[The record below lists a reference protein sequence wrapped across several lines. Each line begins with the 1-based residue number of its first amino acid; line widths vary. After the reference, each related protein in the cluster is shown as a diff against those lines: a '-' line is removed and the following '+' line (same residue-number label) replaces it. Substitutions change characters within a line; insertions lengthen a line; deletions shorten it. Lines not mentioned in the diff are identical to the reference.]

1 MTYFFRIDMLKEFE
15 KYLKNVK
22 KYSINTLNSYLSD
35 INIFI
40 SYLNQEKINYKNI
53 NCDIIRSYLK
63 YLDVNKYKSS
73 SINRILSSLNDY
85 YSYLEKNKII
95 KYNYFKDINR
105 PRKEKRLPN
114 FINYTEYMNL
124 INTVQKENNEYLKI
138 RNLLLLEILFDTGLR
153 VSEAVNIKIS
163 DIDLKNHSLKVLG
176 KGNKE
181 RIVYFGDYA
190 VTYLEEYLAL
200 RKNIKSK
207 DNEYLFWNK
216 DYQRLTRRGA
226 EYLINNIAK
235 KALLKQRITPHTLR
249 HSFATEMLNNG
260 CDIRSV
266 QELLGHKSLSTTGI
280 YTHVTNEVVRQE
292 YLKAFKR

>member
-1 MTYFFRIDMLKEFE
+1 MLKEFE
-15 KYLKNVK
+15 KHLKNVK

-95 KYNYFKDINR
+95 RYNYFKDINR

-176 KGNKE
+176 KGSKE

-226 EYLINNIAK
+226 EYLINAIAK

>member
-1 MTYFFRIDMLKEFE
+1 
-15 KYLKNVK
+15 
-22 KYSINTLNSYLSD
+22 
-35 INIFI
+35 
-40 SYLNQEKINYKNI
+40 
-53 NCDIIRSYLK
+53 
-63 YLDVNKYKSS
+63 
-73 SINRILSSLNDY
+73 
-85 YSYLEKNKII
+85 
-95 KYNYFKDINR
+95 
-105 PRKEKRLPN
+105 
-114 FINYTEYMNL
+114 MNL

>member
-95 KYNYFKDINR
+95 RYNYFKDINR

-226 EYLINNIAK
+226 EYLINTIAK

>member
-1 MTYFFRIDMLKEFE
+1 MLRNFE
-15 KYLKNVK
+15 NYLKNVR
-22 KYSINTLNSYLSD
+22 KYSLNTINSYISD
-35 INIFI
+35 INIFLE
-40 SYLNQEKINYKNI
+40 YLHIQKLNYKDVNHEV
-53 NCDIIRSYLK
+53 IRSYLK
-63 YLDVNKYKSS
+63 YLDEKKYKNS

-85 YSYLEKNKII
+85 YNYLTKCKVT
-95 KYNYFKDINR
+95 KYNYFEDINR

-114 FINYTEYMNL
+114 FINYSEYISL
-124 INTVQKENNEYLKI
+124 LAIVEKEENEFLKA

-153 VSEAVNIKIS
+153 VSEAVNIEINNINKKEQSI
-163 DIDLKNHSLKVLG
+163 KVLG

-181 RIVYFGDYA
+181 RIVYYGDYA
-190 VTYLEEYLAL
+190 KNYLEDYLNL
-200 RKNIKSK
+200 RRNINIVDK
-207 DNEYLFWNK
+207 DYLFLNK
-216 DYQRLTRRGA
+216 NYTRLTRRGV
-226 EYLINNIAK
+226 EYLISDISK
-235 KALLKQRITPHTLR
+235 KALLRQKISPHTLR

>member
-1 MTYFFRIDMLKEFE
+1 MLRDFE
-15 KYLKNVK
+15 NYLKNVR
-22 KYSINTLNSYLSD
+22 KYSLNTINSYISD
-35 INIFI
+35 INIFLE
-40 SYLNQEKINYKNI
+40 YLHIQKLNYKDVNHEV
-53 NCDIIRSYLK
+53 IRSYLK
-63 YLDVNKYKSS
+63 YLDEKKYKNS

-85 YSYLEKNKII
+85 YNYLTKCKIT
-95 KYNYFKDINR
+95 KYNYFEDINR

-114 FINYTEYMNL
+114 FINYSEYMSL
-124 INTVQKENNEYLKI
+124 LATVEKEENEFLKA

-153 VSEAVNIKIS
+153 VSEAVNIEINNINKKEQSI
-163 DIDLKNHSLKVLG
+163 KVLG

-181 RIVYFGDYA
+181 RIVYYGDYA
-190 VTYLEEYLAL
+190 KNYLEDYLNL
-200 RKNIKSK
+200 RRNINIVDK
-207 DNEYLFWNK
+207 EYLFLNK
-216 DYQRLTRRGA
+216 NYTRLTRRGV
-226 EYLINNIAK
+226 EYLISDISK
-235 KALLKQRITPHTLR
+235 KALLRQKISPHTLR

>member
-1 MTYFFRIDMLKEFE
+1 MLKDFE
-15 KYLKNVK
+15 NYLKNVR
-22 KYSINTLNSYLSD
+22 KYSLNTINSYISD
-35 INIFI
+35 INIFLE
-40 SYLNQEKINYKNI
+40 YLHIQKLNYKDVNHEV
-53 NCDIIRSYLK
+53 IRSYLK
-63 YLDVNKYKSS
+63 YLDEKKYKNS

-85 YSYLEKNKII
+85 YNYLTKCKVT
-95 KYNYFKDINR
+95 KYNYFEDINR

-114 FINYTEYMNL
+114 FINYSEYMNL
-124 INTVQKENNEYLKI
+124 LATVEKEENEFLKA

-153 VSEAVNIKIS
+153 VSEAVNIEINNINKKEQSI
-163 DIDLKNHSLKVLG
+163 KVLG

-181 RIVYFGDYA
+181 RIVYYGDYA
-190 VTYLEEYLAL
+190 KNYLEDYLNL
-200 RKNIKSK
+200 RRNINIVDK
-207 DNEYLFWNK
+207 DYLFLNK
-216 DYQRLTRRGA
+216 NYTRLTRRGV
-226 EYLINNIAK
+226 EYLISDISK
-235 KALLKQRITPHTLR
+235 KALLRQKISPHTLR

>member
-1 MTYFFRIDMLKEFE
+1 MLKNFE
-15 KYLKNVK
+15 NYLKNVR
-22 KYSINTLNSYLSD
+22 KYSLNTINSYISD
-35 INIFI
+35 INIFLE
-40 SYLNQEKINYKNI
+40 YLHIQKLNYKDVNHEV
-53 NCDIIRSYLK
+53 IRSYLK
-63 YLDVNKYKSS
+63 YLDEKKYKNS

-85 YSYLEKNKII
+85 YNYLTKCKVT
-95 KYNYFKDINR
+95 KYNYFEDINR

-114 FINYTEYMNL
+114 FINYSEYMSL
-124 INTVQKENNEYLKI
+124 LATVEKEENEFLKA

-153 VSEAVNIKIS
+153 VSEAVNIEINNINKKEQSI
-163 DIDLKNHSLKVLG
+163 KVLG

-181 RIVYFGDYA
+181 RIVYYGDYA
-190 VTYLEEYLAL
+190 KNYLEDYLNL
-200 RKNIKSK
+200 RRNINIVDK
-207 DNEYLFWNK
+207 DYLFLNK
-216 DYQRLTRRGA
+216 NYTRLTRRGV
-226 EYLINNIAK
+226 EYLISDISK
-235 KALLKQRITPHTLR
+235 KALLRQKISPHTLR

>member
-1 MTYFFRIDMLKEFE
+1 MLRNFE
-15 KYLKNVK
+15 NYLKNVR
-22 KYSINTLNSYLSD
+22 KYSLNTINSYISD
-35 INIFI
+35 INIFLE
-40 SYLNQEKINYKNI
+40 YLHIQKLNYKDVNHEV
-53 NCDIIRSYLK
+53 IRSYLK
-63 YLDVNKYKSS
+63 YLDEKKYKNS

-85 YSYLEKNKII
+85 YNYLTKCKVT
-95 KYNYFKDINR
+95 KYNYFEDINR

-114 FINYTEYMNL
+114 FINYSEYMSL
-124 INTVQKENNEYLKI
+124 LATVEKEENEFLKA

-153 VSEAVNIKIS
+153 VSEAVNIEINNINKKEQSI
-163 DIDLKNHSLKVLG
+163 KVLG

-181 RIVYFGDYA
+181 RIVYYGDYA
-190 VTYLEEYLAL
+190 KNYLENYLNL
-200 RKNIKSK
+200 RRNINIVDK
-207 DNEYLFWNK
+207 DYLFLNK
-216 DYQRLTRRGA
+216 NYTRLTRRGV
-226 EYLINNIAK
+226 EYLISDISK
-235 KALLKQRITPHTLR
+235 KALLRQKISPHTLR

>member
-1 MTYFFRIDMLKEFE
+1 MLKDFE
-15 KYLKNVK
+15 NYLKNVR
-22 KYSINTLNSYLSD
+22 KYSLNTINSYISD
-35 INIFI
+35 INIFLE
-40 SYLNQEKINYKNI
+40 YLHIQKLNYKDVNHEV
-53 NCDIIRSYLK
+53 IRSYLK
-63 YLDVNKYKSS
+63 YLDEKKYKNS

-85 YSYLEKNKII
+85 YNYLTKCKVT
-95 KYNYFKDINR
+95 KYNYFEDINR

-114 FINYTEYMNL
+114 FINYSEYMNL
-124 INTVQKENNEYLKI
+124 LATVEKEENEFLKA

-153 VSEAVNIKIS
+153 VSEAVNIEINNINKKEQSI
-163 DIDLKNHSLKVLG
+163 KVLG

-181 RIVYFGDYA
+181 RIVYYGDYA
-190 VTYLEEYLAL
+190 KNYLEDYLNL
-200 RKNIKSK
+200 RRNINIVDK
-207 DNEYLFWNK
+207 EYLFLNK
-216 DYQRLTRRGA
+216 NYTRLTRRGV
-226 EYLINNIAK
+226 EYLISNISK
-235 KALLKQRITPHTLR
+235 KALLRQKISPHTLR

>member
-1 MTYFFRIDMLKEFE
+1 MLRNFE
-15 KYLKNVK
+15 NYLKNVR
-22 KYSINTLNSYLSD
+22 KYSLNTINSYISD
-35 INIFI
+35 INIFLE
-40 SYLNQEKINYKNI
+40 YLHIQKLNYKDVNHEV
-53 NCDIIRSYLK
+53 IRSYLK
-63 YLDVNKYKSS
+63 YLDEKKYKNS

-85 YSYLEKNKII
+85 YNYLTKCKVT
-95 KYNYFKDINR
+95 KYNYFEDINR

-114 FINYTEYMNL
+114 FINYSEYMSL
-124 INTVQKENNEYLKI
+124 LATVEKEENEFLKA

-153 VSEAVNIKIS
+153 VSEAVNIEINNINKKEQSI
-163 DIDLKNHSLKVLG
+163 KVLG

-181 RIVYFGDYA
+181 RIVYYGDYA
-190 VTYLEEYLAL
+190 KNYLEDYLNL
-200 RKNIKSK
+200 RRNINIVDK
-207 DNEYLFWNK
+207 EYLFLNK
-216 DYQRLTRRGA
+216 NYTRLTRRGV
-226 EYLINNIAK
+226 EYLISDISK
-235 KALLKQRITPHTLR
+235 KALLRQKISPHTLR

>member
-1 MTYFFRIDMLKEFE
+1 MLKDFE
-15 KYLKNVK
+15 IYLKNVR
-22 KYSINTLNSYLSD
+22 KYSLNTINSYISD
-35 INIFI
+35 INIFLE
-40 SYLNQEKINYKNI
+40 YLHIQKLNYKDVNHEV
-53 NCDIIRSYLK
+53 IRSYLK
-63 YLDVNKYKSS
+63 YLDEKKYKNS

-85 YSYLEKNKII
+85 YNYLTKCKVT
-95 KYNYFKDINR
+95 KYNYFEDINR

-114 FINYTEYMNL
+114 FINYSEYMSL
-124 INTVQKENNEYLKI
+124 LAIVEKEENEFLKA

-153 VSEAVNIKIS
+153 VSEAVNIEINNINKKEQSI
-163 DIDLKNHSLKVLG
+163 KVLG

-181 RIVYFGDYA
+181 RIVYYGDYA
-190 VTYLEEYLAL
+190 KNYLEDYLNL
-200 RKNIKSK
+200 RRNINIVDK
-207 DNEYLFWNK
+207 EYLFLNK
-216 DYQRLTRRGA
+216 NYTRLTRRGV
-226 EYLINNIAK
+226 EYLISDISK
-235 KALLKQRITPHTLR
+235 KALLRQKISPHTLR

>member
-1 MTYFFRIDMLKEFE
+1 MIRDLEN
-15 KYLKNVK
+15 YLKNVR
-22 KYSINTLNSYLSD
+22 KYSLNTINSYISD
-35 INIFI
+35 INIFLE
-40 SYLNQEKINYKNI
+40 YLHIQKLNYKDVNHEV
-53 NCDIIRSYLK
+53 IRSYLK
-63 YLDVNKYKSS
+63 YLDEKKYKNS

-85 YSYLEKNKII
+85 YNYLTKCKVT
-95 KYNYFKDINR
+95 KYNYFEDINR

-114 FINYTEYMNL
+114 FINYSEYMNL
-124 INTVQKENNEYLKI
+124 LATVEKEENEFLKA

-153 VSEAVNIKIS
+153 VSEAVNIEINNINKKEQSI
-163 DIDLKNHSLKVLG
+163 KVLG

-181 RIVYFGDYA
+181 RIVYYGDYA
-190 VTYLEEYLAL
+190 KNYLEDYLNL
-200 RKNIKSK
+200 RRNINIVDK
-207 DNEYLFWNK
+207 EYLFLNK
-216 DYQRLTRRGA
+216 NYTRLTRRGV
-226 EYLINNIAK
+226 EYLISDISK
-235 KALLKQRITPHTLR
+235 KALLRQKISPHTLR

>member
-1 MTYFFRIDMLKEFE
+1 MLKEFE

-176 KGNKE
+176 KGHKE

-216 DYQRLTRRGA
+216 NYQRLTRRGA

>member
-1 MTYFFRIDMLKEFE
+1 MLKDFE
-15 KYLKNVK
+15 NYLKNVR
-22 KYSINTLNSYLSD
+22 KYSLNTINSYISD
-35 INIFI
+35 INIFLE
-40 SYLNQEKINYKNI
+40 YLHIQKLNYKDVNHEV
-53 NCDIIRSYLK
+53 IRSYLK
-63 YLDVNKYKSS
+63 YLDEKKYKNS

-85 YSYLEKNKII
+85 YNYLAKRKVT
-95 KYNYFKDINR
+95 KYNYFEDINR

-114 FINYTEYMNL
+114 FINYSEYMNL
-124 INTVQKENNEYLKI
+124 LATVEKEENEFLKA

-153 VSEAVNIKIS
+153 VSEAVNIEINNINKKEQSI
-163 DIDLKNHSLKVLG
+163 KVLG

-181 RIVYFGDYA
+181 RIVYYGDYA
-190 VTYLEEYLAL
+190 KNYLEDYLNL
-200 RKNIKSK
+200 RRNINIVDK
-207 DNEYLFWNK
+207 EYLFLNK
-216 DYQRLTRRGA
+216 NYTRLTRRGV
-226 EYLINNIAK
+226 EYLISNISK
-235 KALLKQRITPHTLR
+235 KALLRQKISPHTLR

>member
-1 MTYFFRIDMLKEFE
+1 MLRDFE
-15 KYLKNVK
+15 NYLKNVR
-22 KYSINTLNSYLSD
+22 KYSLNTINSYISD
-35 INIFI
+35 INIFLE
-40 SYLNQEKINYKNI
+40 YLHIQKLNYKDVNREV
-53 NCDIIRSYLK
+53 IRSYLK
-63 YLDVNKYKSS
+63 YLDEKKYKNS

-85 YSYLEKNKII
+85 YNYLTKCKVT
-95 KYNYFKDINR
+95 KYNYFEDINR

-114 FINYTEYMNL
+114 FINYSEYMNL
-124 INTVQKENNEYLKI
+124 LAIVEKEENEFLKA

-153 VSEAVNIKIS
+153 VSEVVNIEINNINKKEQSI
-163 DIDLKNHSLKVLG
+163 KVLG

-181 RIVYFGDYA
+181 RIVYYGDYA
-190 VTYLEEYLAL
+190 KNYLEDYLNL
-200 RKNIKSK
+200 RRNINIVDK
-207 DNEYLFWNK
+207 DYLFLNK
-216 DYQRLTRRGA
+216 NYTRLTRRGV
-226 EYLINNIAK
+226 EYLISDISK
-235 KALLKQRITPHTLR
+235 KALLRQKISPHTLR

>member
-1 MTYFFRIDMLKEFE
+1 MLRDFE
-15 KYLKNVK
+15 NYLKNVR
-22 KYSINTLNSYLSD
+22 KYSLNTINSYISD
-35 INIFI
+35 INIFLE
-40 SYLNQEKINYKNI
+40 YLHIQKLNYKDVNHEV
-53 NCDIIRSYLK
+53 IRSYLK
-63 YLDVNKYKSS
+63 YLDEKKYKNS

-85 YSYLEKNKII
+85 YNYLTKCKVT
-95 KYNYFKDINR
+95 KYNYFEDINR

-114 FINYTEYMNL
+114 FINYSEYMSL
-124 INTVQKENNEYLKI
+124 LATVEKEENEFLKA

-153 VSEAVNIKIS
+153 VSEAVNIEINNINKKEQSI
-163 DIDLKNHSLKVLG
+163 KVLG

-181 RIVYFGDYA
+181 RIVYYGDYA
-190 VTYLEEYLAL
+190 KNYLEDYLNL
-200 RKNIKSK
+200 RRNINIVDK
-207 DNEYLFWNK
+207 DYLFLNK
-216 DYQRLTRRGA
+216 NYTRLTRRGV
-226 EYLINNIAK
+226 EYLISDISK
-235 KALLKQRITPHTLR
+235 KALLRQKISPPTLR

>member
-1 MTYFFRIDMLKEFE
+1 MLKDFE
-15 KYLKNVK
+15 NYLKNVR
-22 KYSINTLNSYLSD
+22 KYSLNTINSYISD
-35 INIFI
+35 INIFLE
-40 SYLNQEKINYKNI
+40 YLHIQKLNYKDVNHEV
-53 NCDIIRSYLK
+53 IRSYLK
-63 YLDVNKYKSS
+63 YLDEKKYKNS

-85 YSYLEKNKII
+85 YNYLTKCKVT
-95 KYNYFKDINR
+95 KYNYFEDINR

-114 FINYTEYMNL
+114 FINYSEYMNL
-124 INTVQKENNEYLKI
+124 LAIVEKEENEFLKA

-153 VSEAVNIKIS
+153 VSEAVNIEINNINKKEQSI
-163 DIDLKNHSLKVLG
+163 KVLG

-181 RIVYFGDYA
+181 RIVYYGDYA
-190 VTYLEEYLAL
+190 KNYLEDYLNL
-200 RKNIKSK
+200 RRNINIVDK
-207 DNEYLFWNK
+207 DYLFLNK
-216 DYQRLTRRGA
+216 NYTRLTRRGV
-226 EYLINNIAK
+226 EYLISDISK
-235 KALLKQRITPHTLR
+235 KALLRQKISPHTLR

>member
-1 MTYFFRIDMLKEFE
+1 MLKEFE

-22 KYSINTLNSYLSD
+22 KYSINTINSYLSD

>member
-1 MTYFFRIDMLKEFE
+1 MLKDFE
-15 KYLKNVK
+15 NYLKNVR
-22 KYSINTLNSYLSD
+22 KYSLNTINSYISD
-35 INIFI
+35 INIFLE
-40 SYLNQEKINYKNI
+40 YLHIQKLNYK
-53 NCDIIRSYLK
+53 DVSHEVIRSYLK
-63 YLDVNKYKSS
+63 YLDEKKYKNS

-85 YSYLEKNKII
+85 YNYLTKCKVT
-95 KYNYFKDINR
+95 KYNYFEDINR

-114 FINYTEYMNL
+114 FINYSEYMNL
-124 INTVQKENNEYLKI
+124 LATVEKEENEFLKA

-153 VSEAVNIKIS
+153 VSEAVNIEINNINKKEQSI
-163 DIDLKNHSLKVLG
+163 KVLG

-181 RIVYFGDYA
+181 RIVYYGDYA
-190 VTYLEEYLAL
+190 KNYLEDYLNL
-200 RKNIKSK
+200 RRNINIVDK
-207 DNEYLFWNK
+207 EYLFLNK
-216 DYQRLTRRGA
+216 NYTRLTRRGV
-226 EYLINNIAK
+226 EYLISDISK
-235 KALLKQRITPHTLR
+235 KALLRQKISPHTLR

>member
-1 MTYFFRIDMLKEFE
+1 MLKDFE
-15 KYLKNVK
+15 NYLKNVR
-22 KYSINTLNSYLSD
+22 KYSLNTINSYISD
-35 INIFI
+35 INIFLE
-40 SYLNQEKINYKNI
+40 YLHIQKLNYKDVNHEV
-53 NCDIIRSYLK
+53 IRSYLK
-63 YLDVNKYKSS
+63 YLDEKKYKNS

-85 YSYLEKNKII
+85 YNYLTKCKVT
-95 KYNYFKDINR
+95 KYNYFEDINR

-114 FINYTEYMNL
+114 FINYSEYMSL
-124 INTVQKENNEYLKI
+124 LAIVEKEENEFLKA

-153 VSEAVNIKIS
+153 VSEAVNIEINNINKKEQSI
-163 DIDLKNHSLKVLG
+163 KVLG

-181 RIVYFGDYA
+181 RIVYYGDYA
-190 VTYLEEYLAL
+190 KNYLEDYLNL
-200 RKNIKSK
+200 RRNINIVDK
-207 DNEYLFWNK
+207 EYLFLNK
-216 DYQRLTRRGA
+216 NYTRLTRRGV
-226 EYLINNIAK
+226 EYLISDISK
-235 KALLKQRITPHTLR
+235 KALLRQKISPHTLR

>member
-1 MTYFFRIDMLKEFE
+1 MLRDFE
-15 KYLKNVK
+15 NYLKNVR
-22 KYSINTLNSYLSD
+22 KYSLNTINSYISD
-35 INIFI
+35 INIFLE
-40 SYLNQEKINYKNI
+40 YLHIQKLNYKDVNHEV
-53 NCDIIRSYLK
+53 IRSYLK
-63 YLDVNKYKSS
+63 YLDEKKYKNS

-85 YSYLEKNKII
+85 YNYLTKCKVT
-95 KYNYFKDINR
+95 KYNYFEDINR

-114 FINYTEYMNL
+114 FINYSEYMSL
-124 INTVQKENNEYLKI
+124 LATVEKEENEFLKA

-153 VSEAVNIKIS
+153 VSEAVNIEINNINKKEQSI
-163 DIDLKNHSLKVLG
+163 KVLG

-181 RIVYFGDYA
+181 RIVYYGDYA
-190 VTYLEEYLAL
+190 KNYLEDYLNL
-200 RKNIKSK
+200 RRNINIVDK
-207 DNEYLFWNK
+207 EYLFLNK
-216 DYQRLTRRGA
+216 NYTRLTRRGV
-226 EYLINNIAK
+226 EYLISDISK
-235 KALLKQRITPHTLR
+235 KAMLRQKISPHTLR

>member
-1 MTYFFRIDMLKEFE
+1 MLKDFE
-15 KYLKNVK
+15 IYLKNVR
-22 KYSINTLNSYLSD
+22 KYSLNTINSYISD
-35 INIFI
+35 INIFLE
-40 SYLNQEKINYKNI
+40 YLHIQKLNYKDVNHEV
-53 NCDIIRSYLK
+53 IRSYLK
-63 YLDVNKYKSS
+63 YLDEKKYKNS

-85 YSYLEKNKII
+85 YNYLTKCKVT
-95 KYNYFKDINR
+95 KYNYFEDINR

-114 FINYTEYMNL
+114 FINYSEYMNL
-124 INTVQKENNEYLKI
+124 LATVEKEENEFLKA

-153 VSEAVNIKIS
+153 VSEAVNIEINNINKKEQSI
-163 DIDLKNHSLKVLG
+163 KVLG

-181 RIVYFGDYA
+181 RIVYYGDYA
-190 VTYLEEYLAL
+190 KNYLEDYLNL
-200 RKNIKSK
+200 RRNINIADK
-207 DNEYLFWNK
+207 DYLFLNK
-216 DYQRLTRRGA
+216 NYTRLTRRGV
-226 EYLINNIAK
+226 EYLISDISK
-235 KALLKQRITPHTLR
+235 KALLRQKISPHTLR

>member
-1 MTYFFRIDMLKEFE
+1 MLRDFE
-15 KYLKNVK
+15 NYLKNVR
-22 KYSINTLNSYLSD
+22 KYSLNTINSYISD
-35 INIFI
+35 INIFLE
-40 SYLNQEKINYKNI
+40 YLNIQKLNYKDVNHEV
-53 NCDIIRSYLK
+53 IRSYLK
-63 YLDVNKYKSS
+63 YLDEKKYKNS

-85 YSYLEKNKII
+85 YNYLTKCKVT
-95 KYNYFKDINR
+95 KYNYFEDINR

-114 FINYTEYMNL
+114 FINYSEYMSL
-124 INTVQKENNEYLKI
+124 LAIVEKEENEFLKA

-153 VSEAVNIKIS
+153 VSEAVNIEINNINKKEQSI
-163 DIDLKNHSLKVLG
+163 KVLG

-181 RIVYFGDYA
+181 RIVYYGDYA
-190 VTYLEEYLAL
+190 KNYLEDYLNL
-200 RKNIKSK
+200 RRNINIVDK
-207 DNEYLFWNK
+207 EYLFLNK
-216 DYQRLTRRGA
+216 NYTRLTRRGV
-226 EYLINNIAK
+226 EYLISDISK
-235 KALLKQRITPHTLR
+235 KALLRQKISPHTLR

>member
-1 MTYFFRIDMLKEFE
+1 MLRDFE
-15 KYLKNVK
+15 NYLKNVR
-22 KYSINTLNSYLSD
+22 KYSLNTINSYISD
-35 INIFI
+35 INIFLE
-40 SYLNQEKINYKNI
+40 YLHIQKLNYKDVNHEV
-53 NCDIIRSYLK
+53 IRSYLK
-63 YLDVNKYKSS
+63 YLDEKKYKNS

-85 YSYLEKNKII
+85 YNYLTKCKVT
-95 KYNYFKDINR
+95 KYNYFEDINR

-114 FINYTEYMNL
+114 FINYSEYMSL
-124 INTVQKENNEYLKI
+124 LAIVEKEENEFLKA

-153 VSEAVNIKIS
+153 VSEVVNIEINNINKKEQSI
-163 DIDLKNHSLKVLG
+163 KVLG

-181 RIVYFGDYA
+181 RIVYYGDYA
-190 VTYLEEYLAL
+190 KNYLEDYLNL
-200 RKNIKSK
+200 RRNINIVDK
-207 DNEYLFWNK
+207 EYLFLNK
-216 DYQRLTRRGA
+216 NYTRLTRRGV
-226 EYLINNIAK
+226 EYLISDISK
-235 KALLKQRITPHTLR
+235 KALLRQKISPHTLR

>member
-1 MTYFFRIDMLKEFE
+1 MLKNFE
-15 KYLKNVK
+15 NYLKNVR
-22 KYSINTLNSYLSD
+22 KYSLNTINSYISD
-35 INIFI
+35 INIFLE
-40 SYLNQEKINYKNI
+40 YLHIQKLNYKDVNHEV
-53 NCDIIRSYLK
+53 IRSYLK
-63 YLDVNKYKSS
+63 YLDEKKYKNS

-85 YSYLEKNKII
+85 YNYLTKCKVT
-95 KYNYFKDINR
+95 KYNYFEDINR

-114 FINYTEYMNL
+114 FINYSEYMSL
-124 INTVQKENNEYLKI
+124 LATVEKEENEFLKA

-153 VSEAVNIKIS
+153 VSEAVNIEINNINKKEQSI
-163 DIDLKNHSLKVLG
+163 KVLG

-181 RIVYFGDYA
+181 RIVYYGDYA
-190 VTYLEEYLAL
+190 KNYLEDYLNL
-200 RKNIKSK
+200 RRNINIVDK
-207 DNEYLFWNK
+207 EYLFLNK
-216 DYQRLTRRGA
+216 NYTRLTRRGV
-226 EYLINNIAK
+226 EYLISDISK
-235 KALLKQRITPHTLR
+235 KALLRQKISPHTLR

>member
-1 MTYFFRIDMLKEFE
+1 MLKDFE
-15 KYLKNVK
+15 NYLKNVR
-22 KYSINTLNSYLSD
+22 KYSLNTINSYISD
-35 INIFI
+35 INIFLE
-40 SYLNQEKINYKNI
+40 YLHIQKLNYKDVNHEV
-53 NCDIIRSYLK
+53 IRSYLK
-63 YLDVNKYKSS
+63 YLDEKKYKNS

-85 YSYLEKNKII
+85 YNYLTKCKVT
-95 KYNYFKDINR
+95 KYNYFEDINR

-114 FINYTEYMNL
+114 FINYSEYMSL
-124 INTVQKENNEYLKI
+124 LAIVEKEENEFLKA

-153 VSEAVNIKIS
+153 VSEAVNIEINNINKKEQSI
-163 DIDLKNHSLKVLG
+163 KVLG

-181 RIVYFGDYA
+181 RIVYYGDYA
-190 VTYLEEYLAL
+190 KNYLEDYLNL
-200 RKNIKSK
+200 RRNINIVDK
-207 DNEYLFWNK
+207 DYLFLNK
-216 DYQRLTRRGA
+216 NYTRLTRRGV
-226 EYLINNIAK
+226 EYLISDISK
-235 KALLKQRITPHTLR
+235 KALLRQKISPHTLR

>member
-1 MTYFFRIDMLKEFE
+1 MLKDFE
-15 KYLKNVK
+15 NYLKNVR
-22 KYSINTLNSYLSD
+22 KYSLNTINSYISD
-35 INIFI
+35 INIFLE
-40 SYLNQEKINYKNI
+40 YLHIQKLNYKDVNHEV
-53 NCDIIRSYLK
+53 IRSYLK
-63 YLDVNKYKSS
+63 YLDEKKYKNS

-85 YSYLEKNKII
+85 YNYLTKCKVT
-95 KYNYFKDINR
+95 KYNYFEDINR

-114 FINYTEYMNL
+114 FINYSEYMSL
-124 INTVQKENNEYLKI
+124 LAIVEKEENEFLKA

-153 VSEAVNIKIS
+153 VSEAVNIEINNINKKEQSI
-163 DIDLKNHSLKVLG
+163 KVLG

-181 RIVYFGDYA
+181 RIVYYGDYA
-190 VTYLEEYLAL
+190 KNYLEDYLNL
-200 RKNIKSK
+200 RRNINIADK
-207 DNEYLFWNK
+207 DYLFLNK
-216 DYQRLTRRGA
+216 NYTRLTRRGV
-226 EYLINNIAK
+226 EYLISDISK
-235 KALLKQRITPHTLR
+235 KALLRQKISPHTLR